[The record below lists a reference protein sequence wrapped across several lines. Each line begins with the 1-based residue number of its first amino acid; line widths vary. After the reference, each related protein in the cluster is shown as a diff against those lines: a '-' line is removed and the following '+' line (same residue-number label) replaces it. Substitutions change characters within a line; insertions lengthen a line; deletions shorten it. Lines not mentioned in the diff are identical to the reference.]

1 MSQRSLSL
9 LFLLLAT
16 IGCDSNRPPAGQT
29 FHDATPD
36 TANHIAA
43 AHDFTDRY
51 AHSRLAAWKIH
62 AAAAGNDCAVLTVD
76 VSIIL
81 DESMVEAM
89 HYGAG
94 AYAAYGGGVER
105 FVRDRDFRG
114 VAYKD
119 ASGRQWA
126 YGLSESEAQSLQ
138 PCH

>member
-9 LFLLLAT
+9 MLLLLAT
-16 IGCDSNRPPAGQT
+16 ITCNPNRPPADQT
-29 FHDATPD
+29 FHGAAPD
-36 TANHIAA
+36 TAHHLAA

-51 AHSRLAAWKIH
+51 AHSRLSAWKIH
-62 AAAAGNDCAVLTVD
+62 AGAAGGDCAVLTVD

-94 AYAAYGGGVER
+94 AYAVYGGGVER

-114 VAYKD
+114 VAYRD

-126 YGLSESEAQSLQ
+126 YGLAPGEAESLQ
-138 PCH
+138 PCQ

>member
-1 MSQRSLSL
+1 MSLRSLSL
-9 LFLLLAT
+9 LFLLLAAM
-16 IGCDSNRPPAGQT
+16 GCDSNRPPT
-29 FHDATPD
+29 NHTVHDTTPD
-36 TANHIAA
+36 TTNRITT
-43 AHDFTDRY
+43 AHNFTNRV

-62 AAAAGNDCAVLTVD
+62 AGAAGNDCAVLTVD

-94 AYAAYGGGVER
+94 AYAVYGGGVER
-105 FVRDRDFRG
+105 FVHDRDFRG

-126 YGLSESEAQSLQ
+126 YGLSEDEAHALQ